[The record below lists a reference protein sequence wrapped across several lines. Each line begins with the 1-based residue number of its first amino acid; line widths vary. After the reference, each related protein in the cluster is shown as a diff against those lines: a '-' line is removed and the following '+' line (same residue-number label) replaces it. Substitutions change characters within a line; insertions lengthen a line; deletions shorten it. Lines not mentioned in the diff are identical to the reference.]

1 MLADHARLNREA
13 LCLKASELFADDAWP
28 RYWGR
33 AHGWEVMRM
42 KMIKLKKSVARFIP
56 AVSLVA
62 VVVTIGAGAKWG

>member
-1 MLADHARLNREA
+1 
-13 LCLKASELFADDAWP
+13 
-28 RYWGR
+28 
-33 AHGWEVMRM
+33 M